1 MALRLIEV
9 YLPLEQSERL
19 YELVGPDADERTIGI
34 WEEWSSD
41 DQVLI
46 RLLADVEETEGLLD
60 TLHQAFSG
68 VEEFRLL
75 LLSVEATLP
84 RPEPPEAEKA
94 NDTADAAEMTAEP
107 DDDGKDE
114 RKTSRISREELYTQ
128 LSDQARPSSTFL
140 VLVAL
145 STLVAAV
152 GLVTDNVAVIIGG
165 MVIAPLLGPN
175 MALALATTLGDLE
188 LAQRAMRITG
198 YGLSA
203 ALGLSVLAGL
213 LMPPLLP
220 NVADLSAIGE
230 IQLRSQARA
239 GDIALALASGGAGA
253 LSFTLGLSTAV
264 VGVMVSVA
272 LLPPLVVF
280 GMFLGAGLWMEAFGA
295 LQLLLVNIICV
306 NLAGVMT
313 FLIQGIRPATWWEA
327 KKARRAT
334 RRAILVWL
342 VLLLLLIGVMVLG
355 PRV

>member
-1 MALRLIEV
+1 MSLRLIEV
-9 YLPLEQSERL
+9 YLPLDHSDRL
-19 YELVGPDADERTIGI
+19 YELVDPDADERTIGI
-34 WEEWSSD
+34 WEEWHSD
-41 DQVLI
+41 EQALI
-46 RLLADVEETEGLLD
+46 RLLVDVEETEGLLD
-60 TLHQAFSG
+60 TLQQSLG
-68 VEEFRLL
+68 NVEGFRVL

-84 RPEPPEAEKA
+84 RPEPPEE
-94 NDTADAAEMTAEP
+94 
-107 DDDGKDE
+107 DDDEETVTNGDDDVQDEPEE

-128 LSDQARPSSTFL
+128 LSDQVRPSSTFL

-152 GLVTDNVAVIIGG
+152 GLVTDNVAVIIGA

-188 LAQRAMRITG
+188 LAQRAMRITAI
-198 YGLSA
+198 GLSA
-203 ALGLSVLAGL
+203 ALALSVLVGI
-213 LMPPLLP
+213 LMPLLP
-220 NVADLSAIGE
+220 NIGDISHIAE
-230 IQLRSQARA
+230 IRLRSQARI

-280 GMFLGAGLWMEAFGA
+280 GMLLGAAAWMEAFGA
-295 LQLLLVNIICV
+295 LQLLFVNIICV

-313 FLIQGIRPATWWEA
+313 FLIQGIGPATWWEA

-334 RRAILVWL
+334 RRAIVIWVALLL
-342 VLLLLLIGVMVLG
+342 VLVGVMVLG
-355 PRV
+355 PQI

>member
-41 DQVLI
+41 DQALI

-68 VEEFRLL
+68 VDEFRLL

-84 RPEPPEAEKA
+84 RPEPPEDEPT
-94 NDTADAAEMTAEP
+94 NETAETTP
-107 DDDGKDE
+107 ESNDDTTANQ
-114 RKTSRISREELYTQ
+114 KTSRINREELYTQ
-128 LSDQARPSSTFL
+128 LSDQVRPSPTFL

-145 STLVAAV
+145 STLVASV

-198 YGLSA
+198 RGLSA
-203 ALGLSVLAGL
+203 ALGLSILAGL

-230 IQLRSQARA
+230 IQLRSQARF

-306 NLAGVMT
+306 NLAGVTT

-327 KKARRAT
+327 QKARRAS
-334 RRAILVWL
+334 RRAILVWV
-342 VLLLLLIGVMVLG
+342 VLLLLLIGVMLLG
-355 PRV
+355 PGV

>member
-9 YLPLEQSERL
+9 YLPLEQSDRL

-41 DQVLI
+41 HQALI

-60 TLHQAFSG
+60 TLHQAFSS
-68 VEEFRLL
+68 VEGFRVL

-84 RPEPPEAEKA
+84 RPEPPEAAAEEAEGEDKPPETEEEA
-94 NDTADAAEMTAEP
+94 ND
-107 DDDGKDE
+107 

-128 LSDQARPSSTFL
+128 LADQVRPSPTFV
-140 VLVAL
+140 VLVGL

-152 GLVTDNVAVIIGG
+152 GLVTNNVAVIIGA

-198 YGLSA
+198 LGLSA
-203 ALGLSVLAGL
+203 ALGLSVLAGV
-213 LMPPLLP
+213 LMPLLP
-220 NVADLSAIGE
+220 SIGDISVIAE
-230 IQLRSQARA
+230 IQLRSQARI

-280 GMFLGAGLWMEAFGA
+280 GMLVGAGLWMEAYGA
-295 LQLLLVNIICV
+295 LQLLLVNIICI
-306 NLAGVMT
+306 NLAGVTT
-313 FLIQGIRPATWWEA
+313 FLIQGIGPATWWEA

-334 RRAILVWL
+334 RRAILLWVI
-342 VLLLLLIGVMVLG
+342 LLLILIGVMALG
-355 PRV
+355 PRI

>member
-9 YLPLEQSERL
+9 YLPLEHSDRL

-34 WEEWSSD
+34 WEEWHSD
-41 DQVLI
+41 ERALI
-46 RLLADVEETEGLLD
+46 RLLVDVEETEELLD
-60 TLHQAFSG
+60 ELQQSLG
-68 VEEFRLL
+68 NVEGFRVL

-84 RPEPPEAEKA
+84 RPEPPEEEDAEQ
-94 NDTADAAEMTAEP
+94 ADGEEPTEAEEETN
-107 DDDGKDE
+107 E

-128 LSDQARPSSTFL
+128 LSDQVRPSPTFL

-152 GLVTDNVAVIIGG
+152 GLVTNNVAVIIGA

-188 LAQRAMRITG
+188 LAQRAMRITAI
-198 YGLSA
+198 GLGA
-203 ALGLSVLAGL
+203 ALGLSVLAGV
-213 LMPPLLP
+213 LMPLLP
-220 NVADLSAIGE
+220 NIGDISGIAE
-230 IQLRSQARA
+230 IELRSQARIA
-239 GDIALALASGGAGA
+239 DIALALASGGAGA

-280 GMFLGAGLWMEAFGA
+280 GMLVGAGLWMASFGA

-306 NLAGVMT
+306 NLAGVTT

-334 RRAILVWL
+334 RRAILLWI
-342 VLLLLLIGVMVLG
+342 VLLAVLVGVMVLG
-355 PRV
+355 PRL